1 MIIEQLLIVYSYN
14 ILIRRT
20 KICMKTS
27 MVQNRLNFSSIRN
40 IEHQLSKS
48 IDNKDIFVKFAK
60 KNIANILQ

>member
-1 MIIEQLLIVYSYN
+1 M
-14 ILIRRT
+14 RRA

-27 MVQNRLNFSSIRN
+27 MVQNRLNFSSIHN

-48 IDNKDIFVKFAK
+48 IDNKDIIVKCAK